1 MANQGYLGRKT
12 HPARA
17 TDKAR
22 ALFFAPS
29 PSLTFA
35 LLLCVCRSVCPSAFY
50 CLCSAVGKLLS
61 QGDTKVQRAWLP
73 HYGIKAVS
81 SANTHE
87 KNSKAHMRVCV
98 CVCGCYVCSVT
109 DVCYRLKTCVT
120 DNQARTGGGRHGNS
134 EWEWAIN
141 AWAAHQLI
149 SCPAQPCCL
158 VS

>member
-22 ALFFAPS
+22 ALFFS
-29 PSLTFA
+29 SSLSLSLSLSFCLSFCLSLR
-35 LLLCVCRSVCPSAFY
+35 LLLSLFGSWQTVVPGRYKGATSLVASLRNQSRELCKYTHVCV
-50 CLCSAVGKLLS
+50 
-61 QGDTKVQRAWLP
+61 
-73 HYGIKAVS
+73 
-81 SANTHE
+81 
-87 KNSKAHMRVCV
+87 RVCV
-98 CVCGCYVCSVT
+98 GAMCVCSVT

-120 DNQARTGGGRHGNS
+120 DNQARTGGNS

-149 SCPAQPCCL
+149 SCPSQPSCL